1 MPPPNASAPP
11 ESPVLALARLYLSQG
26 QTEMALRSLRVVPE
40 AEVTDPELISAW
52 AVLEA
57 QAGDD
62 SRAIALLMRAR
73 TWARPLPADLANNL
87 GFLLQRTGQ
96 LDEALA
102 VYEEGLAAAPADAA
116 LLTNWGLG
124 LKVAGRLDAA
134 LAAFDRLL
142 AVQPKSLEAWTN
154 RGNVLA
160 DLGRQR
166 DALAAHQQALV
177 LAPQH
182 PVVLCNL
189 SSVLTQLHR
198 GDEALAMAERAL
210 AVAPERANAWLRKGL
225 ALQNLGRS
233 DEAVAAHERALTLQP
248 DLAQAQ
254 QSLASLRV
262 AGHGDATQAA
272 LAAERS
278 LHLELERQFTAAS
291 QRIPLFRLKHDL
303 QQAEYLAARGAP
315 VPGLEAYLTRA
326 QAVLARGTEGG
337 PALLLRG
344 DDWQVMAPYLRTP
357 WVVEAPELAHAL
369 NPDNDWA
376 DIEQA
381 YLRGTPEMLYIDQ
394 FLHPE
399 ALASLRRY
407 CLESKLW
414 LTEYQG
420 KYLGAFAN
428 QGFVSPLH
436 FQIARELRARMPQ
449 VFGEHPLNQ
458 LWGFKYDARL
468 GTGIGVHADFA
479 AVNLNFW
486 ITPDEFNL
494 APEAGGLKVYHA
506 PAPQDWTFHEYNNDV
521 SRIYRHLEQERS
533 DCLTVPY
540 RCNRA
545 VLFNSTLFHETD
557 RLEFVDRYEA
567 RRINVT
573 YLFGRQLG

>member
-1 MPPPNASAPP
+1 MHPPNASAPP
-11 ESPVLALARLYLSQG
+11 ESSVLALARLYLSQG

-40 AEVTDPELISAW
+40 AAVTDPELISAW

-73 TWARPLPADLANNL
+73 TWVRPLPADMANNL
-87 GFLLQRTGQ
+87 GFLLQRTGR

-102 VYEEGLAAAPADAA
+102 VYEEGLASAPTDAA
-116 LLTNWGLG
+116 LLTNWGLC
-124 LKVAGRLDAA
+124 LKAAGRLDAA
-134 LAAFDRLL
+134 LLAFDRLL
-142 AVQPKSLEAWTN
+142 AIQPKSIEAWTN
-154 RGNVLA
+154 RGNVVSELG
-160 DLGRQR
+160 DLRE
-166 DALAAHQQALV
+166 ALLAHQQALA

-198 GDEALAMAERAL
+198 ADEALEMAERAL
-210 AVAPERANAWLRKGL
+210 AVAPDRANAWLRKGL
-225 ALQNLGRS
+225 ALQNLGRF
-233 DEAVAAHERALTLQP
+233 DEAVTAYERALALQP

-254 QSLASLRV
+254 QSLAGLRV
-262 AGHGDATQAA
+262 AGQGDETQAA
-272 LAAERS
+272 RAAERS
-278 LHLELERQFTAAS
+278 LHLELNRQFTSAPLP
-291 QRIPLFRLKHDL
+291 IPLFRLKHDL

-315 VPGLEAYLTRA
+315 VLGLEAYLTRA
-326 QAVLARGTEGG
+326 QAVLARGTEAGL
-337 PALLLRG
+337 ALPLRG
-344 DDWQVMAPYLRTP
+344 DDWQEMAPYLRAP
-357 WVVEAPELAHAL
+357 WVVEAPALAHGL

-376 DIEQA
+376 GIEQA

-414 LTEYQG
+414 LKEYQG

-436 FQIARELRARMPQ
+436 FQIARELRERMPR

-486 ITPDEFNL
+486 ITPDEYNL

-506 PAPQDWTFHEYNNDV
+506 PAPRDWTFHEYNNDV
-521 SRIYRHLEQERS
+521 SRIYSYLEQQRS
-533 DCLTVPY
+533 GCLTVPY

-545 VLFNSTLFHETD
+545 VLFNSALFHETD

-573 YLFGRQLG
+573 YLFGRQLW